1 MREVLVAAVLVLGT
15 TWPVG
20 AQELASSFDQLRV
33 LIKAGDTLTIAG
45 RDGQETRGRL
55 VRLTGTSLEL
65 DVDGATR
72 LLSQDGVTTIR
83 FRHADSLANGA
94 KIGFG
99 VGAGFGTLV
108 AIAVVGELGSAAAI
122 PMILVYGAMGAGIG
136 VGVDGLQS
144 SDKVIFSRP
153 SPPSARLGIS
163 PVVGQGRRGVRL
175 TLGF

>member
-33 LIKAGDTLTIAG
+33 LIKAGDTLIIAG
-45 RDGQETRGRL
+45 RDGQETRGRM
-55 VRLTGTSLEL
+55 VRLTGISLEL

-72 LLSQDGVTTIR
+72 VLQEDAVATIR
-83 FRHADSLANGA
+83 HRHQDSLANGA

-99 VGAGFGTLV
+99 AGVGFGALAAV
-108 AIAVVGELGSAAAI
+108 AIAGDIGSAAAVPI
-122 PMILVYGAMGAGIG
+122 VLVYGAMGAGIG
-136 VGVDGLQS
+136 VGIDGMLS

-153 SPPSARLGIS
+153 GPVRARLGIS